1 MQADAALLIRSQGF
15 VVVGSGMA
23 VHSFDSIEEIYTS
36 KEELK
41 EAARERVQKESVN
54 FDRALR
60 GALSNVSAVERRAA
74 LLALEDLSEFKR
86 SHPTVEVSNA
96 ASETSGWTSTFVG
109 FSLACSAILTHAL
122 PRSITQHLTPL
133 LVSSGAAG
141 DAQVTQLGA
150 ELVEPGFSYA
160 NYKFQSV

>member
-1 MQADAALLIRSQGF
+1 MQADVALLIRSQGF

-41 EAARERVQKESVN
+41 EAARKHVLKESVN
-54 FDRALR
+54 FDRALK

-74 LLALEDLSEFKR
+74 LLALEDLPEFKR
-86 SHPTVEVSNA
+86 SHPTVEVSNV
-96 ASETSGWTSTFVG
+96 ASENFWRDIHIRLL
-109 FSLACSAILTHAL
+109 FSRLLYLTHAL
-122 PRSITQHLTPL
+122 PRSLIQHLTPL